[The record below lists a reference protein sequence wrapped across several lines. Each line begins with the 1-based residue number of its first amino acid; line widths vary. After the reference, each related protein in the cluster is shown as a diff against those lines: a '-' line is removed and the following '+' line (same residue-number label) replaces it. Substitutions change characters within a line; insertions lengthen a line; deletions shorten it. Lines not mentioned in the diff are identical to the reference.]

1 MKSNNDDA
9 AVVIL
14 VFQVTQW
21 KMGCWLDLD
30 FLIPYYLNIVEPK
43 IKECLIFIP

>member
-21 KMGCWLDLD
+21 KLGCWLDLD
-30 FLIPYYLNIVEPK
+30 FLIGDIDLPHSG
-43 IKECLIFIP
+43 